1 MDFGILNAMQQRHR
15 SKPATQILNEAVEQ
29 TKVAEDLGFGRVWY
43 VEHHFSN
50 YSICPS
56 PLLMAAHLA
65 GQTKKIRLGT
75 GVVVAPLYQPPRLL
89 AEIAMVDTLSNGRL
103 DVGVGTG
110 YQEYEFARFGLT
122 LDNRSEKTVEVL
134 ELIHKGLTQPSF
146 TYDGKFFKQPN
157 TAINVR
163 PVQSPYPPVWLA
175 GTDPMLHRAA
185 ARYGFNILLSGQAG
199 STRRL
204 GRFLDTVRDSYR
216 AEGADPNGFNFGLLR
231 AAFVTESKKEAEH
244 YADCLRY
251 QQRLAV
257 SLKRRT
263 EVVVDDYM
271 VAEVPYEDELPLD
284 KIASN
289 LMVGDPHRCA
299 EIVTQEIQALGVNH
313 LVIQPQIGDIE
324 IKAALRSMERW
335 MTEVVP
341 LVEKVLGKPIAEV
354 NPMKPCKPLA
364 TLAAE

>member
-1 MDFGILNAMQQRHR
+1 MDFGILNAMQQRYQT
-15 SKPATQILNEAVEQ
+15 KTATQILHEAVEQ
-29 TKVAEDLGFGRVWY
+29 AKVAEQLGFGRMWY

-56 PLLMAAHLA
+56 PLMMVAHLA
-65 GQTKKIRLGT
+65 SQTTTIRLGT

-103 DVGVGTG
+103 EVGVGTG
-110 YQEYEFARFGLT
+110 YQDYEFARFGEDLA
-122 LDNRSEKTVEVL
+122 LRSEKTIEVL
-134 ELIHKGLTQPSF
+134 ELIHRGLTKPSF
-146 TYDGKFFKQPN
+146 SHDGKHYKQPV

-163 PVQSPYPPVWLA
+163 PIQQPYPPVWLA
-175 GTDPMLHRAA
+175 GTDPMLHRTA
-185 ARYGFNILLSGQAG
+185 ARFGFNIFLSGQAG

-204 GRFLDTVRDSYR
+204 GRFLDTVRDSFR
-216 AEGADPNGFNFGLLR
+216 AEGADPNGFNLGLLR

-257 SLKRRT
+257 ALKRRQ
-263 EVVVDDYM
+263 EKVVDNYM

-299 EIVTQEIQALGVNH
+299 ELAVQEIEALGVNH
-313 LVIQPQIGDIE
+313 LVIQPQIGDIAIE
-324 IKAALRSMERW
+324 PALRSMERW

-341 LVEKVLGKPIAEV
+341 LIEKGLGKPIKDI
-354 NPMKPCKPLA
+354 NPMKSPKPLPA
-364 TLAAE
+364 AAE

>member
-1 MDFGILNAMQQRHR
+1 MDFGILNAMQQRYQ
-15 SKPATQILNEAVEQ
+15 SKPATQILHEAVQ
-29 TKVAEDLGFGRVWY
+29 QARVAEDLGFARMWY

-56 PLLMAAHLA
+56 PLMMVAHLA
-65 GQTKKIRLGT
+65 SQTKKIRLGT

-103 DVGVGTG
+103 EVGVGTG
-110 YQEYEFARFGLT
+110 YQEYEFARFGIT

-134 ELIHKGLTQPSF
+134 ELIHRGLTEPSF
-146 TYDGKFFKQPN
+146 SYEGKFFKQPT

-163 PVQSPYPPVWLA
+163 PVQQPYPPVWLA

-185 ARYGFNILLSGQAG
+185 ARYGFNIFLSGQAG

-204 GRFLDTVRDSYR
+204 GRFLDSVRDSYR
-216 AEGADPNGFNFGLLR
+216 AEGADPNGFNLGLLR
-231 AAFVTESKKEAEH
+231 AAFVTDSKKEAEH

-263 EVVVDDYM
+263 EKVVDDYM
-271 VAEVPYEDELPLD
+271 VAEVPYEDELPLE

-299 EIVTQEIQALGVNH
+299 ELAAQEIQALGINH

-324 IKAALRSMERW
+324 INAALRSMERW

-341 LVEKVLGKPIAEV
+341 LIEKALNKPLAQV
-354 NPMKPCKPLA
+354 NPMKSPKPV
-364 TLAAE
+364 AAVAAQ